1 MQISAQMPAT
11 VRLLCVEDNI
21 DDLELL
27 GYALARADSSCHYM
41 IERAEDAAGFLS
53 LLQHP
58 VDVVLCDYH
67 LPRFSPHEALKLLAA
82 RSPSVPLIVLTHA
95 IGEDAAMEVLRQGA
109 KDYVTKDKLG
119 TLPQV
124 IERVLAEKA
133 RVAERDRLVL
143 ELEAAYSRLKRLSS
157 RLVMAQEQERTLMS
171 RELHDV
177 LGQCLT
183 AIIIHLHAAR
193 QASGERADA
202 FMDTAVQAAHE
213 AIQQVKALSFSL
225 RPAQLDLLG
234 LMAAIRFAVQRVADP
249 GNLVASVSSRGAEP
263 RVLSSNASVVV
274 RLVQEASTNVVRHAH
289 ASRILV
295 RVRFL
300 PDQRI
305 SVIVADNGV
314 GFDRSKLLDGQAG
327 EHNLG
332 LYGMIERTELVGG
345 KLSIRTAPGHG
356 TIVRAVL

>member
-1 MQISAQMPAT
+1 MQTSAQMPAT
-11 VRLLCVEDNI
+11 IRLLCVEDNV

-27 GYALARADSSCHYM
+27 GYALARADSGCRYV
-41 IERAEDAAGFLS
+41 IERAEDAADFLS
-53 LLQHP
+53 LLQYP

-67 LPRFSPHEALKLLAA
+67 LPRFSPQEALKLLRAHGL
-82 RSPSVPLIVLTHA
+82 SVPLIVLTHS
-95 IGEDAAMEVLRQGA
+95 IGEDAAVEVLRQGA

-119 TLPQV
+119 TVPQV
-124 IERVLAEKA
+124 IERVMAEKA
-133 RVAERDRLVL
+133 RAAERERLVL
-143 ELEAAYSRLKRLSS
+143 ELEAAYDRLKKLSS
-157 RLVMAQEQERTLMS
+157 RLILAQEHERTLMS

-183 AIIIHLHAAR
+183 AIVIHLHAAR
-193 QASGERADA
+193 KASGDRAEA
-202 FMDTAVQAAHE
+202 YMDTAMQAAHE

-249 GNLVASVSSRGAEP
+249 GNLAFSVSARGAEP
-263 RVLSSNASVVV
+263 RSLSSNASVVV
-274 RLVQEASTNVVRHAH
+274 RLVQEASTNVVRHAF
-289 ASRILV
+289 ASRIQV

-305 SVIVADNGV
+305 SVVVADNGI
-314 GFDRSKLLDGQAG
+314 GFEREKLLDGQAG

-345 KLSIRTAPGHG
+345 KLVIRTAPGRG